1 MAIEISLAGN
11 VANRTQG
18 SITQGKSLLEAGHA
32 FRIPA
37 RSIPARTDCEF
48 FEASELPCFRFGDFF
63 DWPSQFVAFL
73 AFGDSVISSLE
84 AEQLSSS

>member
-1 MAIEISLAGN
+1 MDA
-11 VANRTQG
+11 VVF
-18 SITQGKSLLEAGHA
+18 KSCEVLFE
-32 FRIPA
+32 
-37 RSIPARTDCEF
+37 IPARTDCEF